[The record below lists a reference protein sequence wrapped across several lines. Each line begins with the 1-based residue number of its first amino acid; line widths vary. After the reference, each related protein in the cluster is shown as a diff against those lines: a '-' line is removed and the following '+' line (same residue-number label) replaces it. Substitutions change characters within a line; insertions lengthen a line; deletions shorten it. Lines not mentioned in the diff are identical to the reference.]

1 MLNQGFPKCV
11 RLLRSRQYQVVYE
24 KGKRIQG
31 ANLQLFFAL
40 NDLKSPRFGI
50 SVGRRLGNAV
60 RRNLL
65 KRRIREALRLLKA
78 SIPYG
83 VDVVVHPKTS
93 AGRLGSRAT
102 FLEINRLLEQLTRAL
117 GTPQEGRVT
126 LPLLVQAVYLAVST
140 SGL

>member
-24 KGKRIQG
+24 KGERIQG
-31 ANLQLFFAL
+31 VNIQLFFAL
-40 NDLKSPRFGI
+40 NGLRSPRFGI

-60 RRNLL
+60 TRNFL
-65 KRRIREALRLLKA
+65 KRRIKEALRLRKA
-78 SIPYG
+78 SVPYG
-83 VDVVVHPKTS
+83 VDVVVHPKIS
-93 AGRLGSRAT
+93 AGRLGSRTT

-117 GTPQEGRVT
+117 GTPQERRVA
-126 LPLLVQAVYLAVST
+126 LHLLVQAVYLAVST